1 MTPCPSCGHA
11 NPKRARF
18 CAECGMALVPAAEAP
33 ATREVRK
40 TVTVLFADVAGSTSL
55 GEQLDPETLRALLGR
70 HFAVMKRIIELHGG
84 TVEKFIGDAVMAVF
98 GIPLLHEDDA
108 LRAVRAAGDIR
119 IELAALDAELEASRG
134 LAIRF
139 RTGIN
144 TGEVVAGDPTG
155 GQGFVT
161 GDTVNTAARLEE
173 AAQPGEIL
181 LGGLTWQL
189 VRDAVSV
196 EPVEPIVAKG
206 KHEPVAAYRLL
217 AVDPALAGHIRRLD
231 TPLIGREREL
241 ATLRNAFDRVASE
254 RSCQLF
260 TLLGSAGVGKS
271 RLVAEFTAS
280 IAAEATILHGRCLSY
295 GEGITYWP
303 IGEIVRAAAGIDE
316 ADTAEIARTKL
327 RAMFAGQRDADVLTA
342 RVASAIGRSAEA
354 APQEEVFWAVR
365 KLFEQLAQMRP
376 LVVVIEDIHWA
387 EPTLLD
393 LIEHIAD
400 LSREASILL
409 LCPARSELLDARPG
423 W

>member
-33 ATREVRK
+33 PAREVRK

-70 HFAVMKRIIELHGG
+70 HFAVMKRIIEGHGG

-108 LRAVRAAGDIR
+108 LRAVRAAADIR
-119 IELAALDAELEASRG
+119 IELAALDTELEASRG

-161 GDTVNTAARLEE
+161 GDTVNTAARLEQ

-181 LGGLTWQL
+181 LGGLTRQL
-189 VRDAVSV
+189 VRDAVTV
-196 EPVEPIVAKG
+196 EPVEPIAAKG

-316 ADTAEIARTKL
+316 ADTAETPGPSSARCSLANATRMSSPPAS
-327 RAMFAGQRDADVLTA
+327 RAPSGCRP
-342 RVASAIGRSAEA
+342 RRRPRKRSSGRSASSSSSS
-354 APQEEVFWAVR
+354 PR
-365 KLFEQLAQMRP
+365 R
-376 LVVVIEDIHWA
+376 
-387 EPTLLD
+387 
-393 LIEHIAD
+393 
-400 LSREASILL
+400 
-409 LCPARSELLDARPG
+409 ARSSWSSRTSTGRSRPCSISSSTSRI
-423 W
+423 